1 MGPVQRMLD
10 GQIAKFRRGSIRI
23 LTSFLI
29 VFLAA
34 SVYPAERLS
43 DEEQILTRCA
53 HLRSRIGK
61 V

>member
-10 GQIAKFRRGSIRI
+10 GHIAKFRRGSIRI

-43 DEEQILTRCA
+43 DEEQILKLEERPGART
-53 HLRSRIGK
+53 
-61 V
+61 